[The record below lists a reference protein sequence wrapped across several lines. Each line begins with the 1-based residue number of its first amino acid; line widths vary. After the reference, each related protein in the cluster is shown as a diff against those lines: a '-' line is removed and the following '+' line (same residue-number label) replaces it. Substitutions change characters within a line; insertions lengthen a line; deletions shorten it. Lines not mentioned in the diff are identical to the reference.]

1 MKAMKKKTLTMAT
14 KKNLKG
20 NNNQGQGRKSFR
32 PCIQNMEGAAPK
44 TYHNQMPLLDS
55 EKKEAIMII
64 NVKNLVKK
72 YDGYT
77 ALDGLNFTVE
87 HSDIFGFLGPNGA
100 GKTTT
105 IRIMTAIIKAD
116 SGNVLI
122 DGHSILGEPLA
133 VKKIINALPESN
145 GYYEWMTAHEYLEL
159 FSHLYKEKTSK
170 QEVYK
175 LLEIVGLYGKENH
188 FIRTYS
194 RGMKQRLGIAR
205 ALINRPKLLFLDE
218 PTNGLDPKGRRDI
231 HDLLIDLNRNHDTT
245 IFLSTHLLD
254 DVERLC
260 NRIAII
266 NYGKIV
272 RMGELDRMKGKGTI
286 EDIFFLST
294 KEGTL

>member
-1 MKAMKKKTLTMAT
+1 MKEKSLKMAT
-14 KKNLKG
+14 KKEVKDNHNEGWKI
-20 NNNQGQGRKSFR
+20 FR
-32 PCIQNMEGAAPK
+32 PSSLAGRRE
-44 TYHNQMPLLDS
+44 T
-55 EKKEAIMII
+55 MII
-64 NVKNLVKK
+64 NVENLIKK

-77 ALDGLNFTVE
+77 ALDALNFTVE
-87 HSDIFGFLGPNGA
+87 QGDIFGFLGPNGA

-105 IRIMTAIIKAD
+105 IRILTAILKAD

-122 DGHSILGEPLA
+122 DEHDVHREPLA
-133 VKKIINALPESN
+133 VKRIINALPESS
-145 GYYEWMTAHEYLEL
+145 GYYEWMTARECLE
-159 FSHLYKEKTSK
+159 FFAQLYEEKPSREEINT
-170 QEVYK
+170 
-175 LLEIVGLYGKENH
+175 LLEIVGLHGKEGH
-188 FIRTYS
+188 LIRSYS

-218 PTNGLDPKGRRDI
+218 PTNALDPQGRKDI
-231 HDLLIDLNRNHDTT
+231 HDLLIDLNRKDGTT

-272 RMGELDRMKGKGTI
+272 KIGEVDRIRGKGTI

>member
-1 MKAMKKKTLTMAT
+1 
-14 KKNLKG
+14 
-20 NNNQGQGRKSFR
+20 
-32 PCIQNMEGAAPK
+32 
-44 TYHNQMPLLDS
+44 
-55 EKKEAIMII
+55 MII
-64 NVKNLVKK
+64 SVENLVKR

-87 HSDIFGFLGPNGA
+87 DGDIFGFLGPNGA

-105 IRIMTAIIKAD
+105 IRILTAIIKAD

-122 DGHSILGEPLA
+122 DGHDIFREPLA
-133 VKKIINALPESN
+133 VKEIINALPESN
-145 GYYEWMTAHEYLEL
+145 GYYEWMTAREYLQF
-159 FSHLYKEKTSK
+159 FSNLYEEKTSGPDI
-170 QEVYK
+170 YK
-175 LLEIVGLYGKENH
+175 LLGVVGLDDKERH
-188 FIRTYS
+188 LIRTYS

-231 HDLLIDLNRNHDTT
+231 HDLLIDLNRQRGTT

-272 RMGELDRMKGKGTI
+272 WVGELDRMKEKGTI

-294 KEGTL
+294 KEGKL

>member
-1 MKAMKKKTLTMAT
+1 
-14 KKNLKG
+14 
-20 NNNQGQGRKSFR
+20 
-32 PCIQNMEGAAPK
+32 
-44 TYHNQMPLLDS
+44 
-55 EKKEAIMII
+55 MII
-64 NVKNLVKK
+64 NVENLVKK

-87 HSDIFGFLGPNGA
+87 HGDIFGFLGPNGA

-105 IRIMTAIIKAD
+105 IRIMTAILQAD

-122 DGHSILGEPLA
+122 DGHSILGESLA
-133 VKKIINALPESN
+133 VKRIINALPESN
-145 GYYEWMTAHEYLEL
+145 GYYEWMTAREYLEF

-170 QEVYK
+170 QEAYK
-175 LLEIVGLYGKENH
+175 LLEIVGLREKEGH
-188 FIRTYS
+188 LIRSYS

-231 HDLLIDLNRNHDTT
+231 HDVLIGLNQKHGTT

-272 RMGELDRMKGKGTI
+272 RVGELDRMKGQGTI

>member
-1 MKAMKKKTLTMAT
+1 
-14 KKNLKG
+14 
-20 NNNQGQGRKSFR
+20 
-32 PCIQNMEGAAPK
+32 
-44 TYHNQMPLLDS
+44 
-55 EKKEAIMII
+55 MII
-64 NVKNLVKK
+64 NVENLVKR
-72 YDGYT
+72 YDGHT

-87 HSDIFGFLGPNGA
+87 DSDIFGFLGPNGA

-105 IRIMTAIIKAD
+105 IRILTAIIKAD

-122 DGHSILGEPLA
+122 DGHNVFKELMA

-145 GYYEWMTAHEYLEL
+145 GYYEWMTAYEYLEF
-159 FSHLYKEKTSK
+159 FSNLYEEKESR
-170 QEVYK
+170 QEIYK
-175 LLEIVGLYGKENH
+175 LLDVVGLNGKEGH
-188 FIRTYS
+188 LIHSYS

-231 HDLLIDLNRNHDTT
+231 HDLLINLNREHGTT

-272 RMGELDRMKGKGTI
+272 RTGELDNMKGKGTI

>member
-1 MKAMKKKTLTMAT
+1 
-14 KKNLKG
+14 
-20 NNNQGQGRKSFR
+20 
-32 PCIQNMEGAAPK
+32 MEGYNMV
-44 TYHNQMPLLDS
+44 TV
-55 EKKEAIMII
+55 E
-64 NVKNLVKK
+64 NLVKR

-77 ALDGLNFTVE
+77 ALGGLDFGIE
-87 HSDIFGFLGPNGA
+87 EGDIFGFLGPNGA

-105 IRIMTAIIKAD
+105 IRILTGIIKAD

-122 DGHSILGEPLA
+122 DGHNLFKELMT
-133 VKKIINALPESN
+133 VKKLINALPESN
-145 GYYEWMTAHEYLEL
+145 GYYEWMTAYEYLEF
-159 FSHLYKEKTSK
+159 FSNLYEEKESR
-170 QEVYK
+170 QEIYK
-175 LLEIVGLYGKENH
+175 LLDGVGLNGKEGH
-188 FIRTYS
+188 LIRGYS

-231 HDLLIDLNRNHDTT
+231 HDLLINLNREHGTT

-272 RMGELDRMKGKGTI
+272 RTGDVKKGTI
-286 EDIFFLST
+286 EDVFFLST
-294 KEGTL
+294 KEEML

>member
-1 MKAMKKKTLTMAT
+1 MM
-14 KKNLKG
+14 
-20 NNNQGQGRKSFR
+20 
-32 PCIQNMEGAAPK
+32 
-44 TYHNQMPLLDS
+44 
-55 EKKEAIMII
+55 I
-64 NVKNLVKK
+64 NVENLVKK

-87 HSDIFGFLGPNGA
+87 QGDIFGFLGPNGA

-105 IRIMTAIIKAD
+105 IRILTAIIKAD

-122 DGHSILGEPLA
+122 DGHNIFQEPWA
-133 VKKIINALPESN
+133 IKKIINALPEST
-145 GYYEWMTAHEYLEL
+145 GYYEWMTAREYLEF
-159 FSHLYKEKTSK
+159 FSHLYEEKTSRE
-170 QEVYK
+170 EVDR
-175 LLEIVGLYGKENH
+175 LLEIVGLQGKGGH
-188 FIRTYS
+188 LVRSYS

-218 PTNGLDPKGRRDI
+218 PTNGLDPIGRRDI
-231 HDLLIDLNRNHDTT
+231 QDLLIDLNRKHDTT

-266 NYGKIV
+266 HYGKIV
-272 RMGELDRMKGKGTI
+272 KIGEVDRMKGKGTI

-294 KEGTL
+294 KESTS

>member
-1 MKAMKKKTLTMAT
+1 MKEKTLKMAT
-14 KKNLKG
+14 KKEVKDK
-20 NNNQGQGRKSFR
+20 NNEGRGISHPSPSQGRR
-32 PCIQNMEGAAPK
+32 Q
-44 TYHNQMPLLDS
+44 T
-55 EKKEAIMII
+55 MII
-64 NVKNLVKK
+64 NVENLVKK

-87 HSDIFGFLGPNGA
+87 QGDIFAFLGPNGA

-105 IRIMTAIIKAD
+105 IRILTAILKAD

-122 DGHSILGEPLA
+122 DGHDVFRDPMA
-133 VKKIINALPESN
+133 VKRVINALPESN
-145 GYYEWMTAHEYLEL
+145 GYYEWMTAWEYLEF
-159 FSHLYKEKTSK
+159 FSRLYEEKTSK
-170 QEVYK
+170 QEIGE
-175 LLEIVGLYGKENH
+175 LLGVVGLPGKEGH
-188 FIRTYS
+188 LIRSYS

-205 ALINRPKLLFLDE
+205 TLINRPKLLFLDE

-231 HDLLIDLNRNHDTT
+231 HDLLTNLNRTRGTT

-272 RMGELDRMKGKGTI
+272 KIGEVDRMKGKGTI

>member
-1 MKAMKKKTLTMAT
+1 MRISDDDMILLFIRRRMA
-14 KKNLKG
+14 
-20 NNNQGQGRKSFR
+20 
-32 PCIQNMEGAAPK
+32 
-44 TYHNQMPLLDS
+44 
-55 EKKEAIMII
+55 MII
-64 NVKNLVKK
+64 NVENLAKS
-72 YDGYT
+72 YDGHT
-77 ALDGLNFTVE
+77 ALDGLDFSVE
-87 HSDIFGFLGPNGA
+87 KGDIFGFLGPNGA

-105 IRIMTAIIKAD
+105 IRILTTIIKAD

-122 DGHSILGEPLA
+122 DGHNVLTEPLE

-145 GYYEWMTAHEYLEL
+145 GYYEWMTAYEYLEF
-159 FSHLYKEKTSK
+159 FSKLYEGNKLR
-170 QEVYK
+170 QEIYK
-175 LLEIVGLYGKENH
+175 LLEVVGLSGKENAA
-188 FIRTYS
+188 IRGFS

-205 ALINRPKLLFLDE
+205 ALVNRPKVLFLDE

-231 HDLLIDLNRNHDTT
+231 HDLLLDLNRQQGTT

-272 RMGELDRMKGKGTI
+272 RTAERDRMKGKI

-294 KEGTL
+294 KEGAL

>member
-1 MKAMKKKTLTMAT
+1 
-14 KKNLKG
+14 
-20 NNNQGQGRKSFR
+20 
-32 PCIQNMEGAAPK
+32 
-44 TYHNQMPLLDS
+44 
-55 EKKEAIMII
+55 MII
-64 NVKNLVKK
+64 IVENLVKK
-72 YDGYT
+72 YDGNT

-87 HSDIFGFLGPNGA
+87 QGDIFGFLGPNGA

-105 IRIMTAIIKAD
+105 IRILTAILKAD
-116 SGNVLI
+116 SGNVLV
-122 DGHSILGEPLA
+122 DGHDVFKEPMA
-133 VKKIINALPESN
+133 VKRVINALPESN
-145 GYYEWMTAHEYLEL
+145 GYYEWMMAREYLEF
-159 FSHLYKEKTSK
+159 FSNLYEEKMSR
-170 QEVYK
+170 EEINE
-175 LLEIVGLYGKENH
+175 LLEIVGLHGKESNL
-188 FIRTYS
+188 ICSYS

-231 HDLLIDLNRNHDTT
+231 HDLLINLNRKHGTT

-260 NRIAII
+260 NRTAII

-272 RMGELDRMKGKGTI
+272 RIGEVDRMKGKGTI

>member
-1 MKAMKKKTLTMAT
+1 
-14 KKNLKG
+14 
-20 NNNQGQGRKSFR
+20 
-32 PCIQNMEGAAPK
+32 
-44 TYHNQMPLLDS
+44 
-55 EKKEAIMII
+55 MII
-64 NVKNLVKK
+64 SVENLAKK

-87 HSDIFGFLGPNGA
+87 HGDIFGFLGPNGA

-105 IRIMTAIIKAD
+105 IRIMTAILKAD

-122 DGHSILGEPLA
+122 DGHSIFGEPLA
-133 VKKIINALPESN
+133 VKKIINAVPESN
-145 GYYEWMTAHEYLEL
+145 GYYEWMAACEYLEF
-159 FSHLYKEKTSK
+159 FSHLYKEKISK
-170 QEVYK
+170 QEVDK
-175 LLEIVGLYGKENH
+175 LLEIVGLHGKESH
-188 FIRTYS
+188 LIRSYS
-194 RGMKQRLGIAR
+194 RGMRQRLGIAR

-231 HDLLIDLNRNHDTT
+231 HDLLIDLNRDHDTT
-245 IFLSTHLLD
+245 IFLSTHLFD

-272 RMGELDRMKGKGTI
+272 RAGELDRMKGKGTI

>member
-1 MKAMKKKTLTMAT
+1 
-14 KKNLKG
+14 
-20 NNNQGQGRKSFR
+20 
-32 PCIQNMEGAAPK
+32 
-44 TYHNQMPLLDS
+44 
-55 EKKEAIMII
+55 MII
-64 NVKNLVKK
+64 SVENLVKK

-77 ALDGLNFTVE
+77 ALDGLHFTVE
-87 HSDIFGFLGPNGA
+87 HGDIFGFLGPNGA

-105 IRIMTAIIKAD
+105 IRIMTAILQAD

-133 VKKIINALPESN
+133 VKRIINALPESN
-145 GYYEWMTAHEYLEL
+145 GYYEWMTAREYLEL
-159 FSHLYKEKTSK
+159 FSHLYKEKTPE
-170 QEVYK
+170 QEAKK
-175 LLEIVGLYGKENH
+175 LLEIVGLREKEGH
-188 FIRTYS
+188 LIRSYS

-231 HDLLIDLNRNHDTT
+231 HDVLIGLNQKHGTT

-272 RMGELDRMKGKGTI
+272 RVGELDRMKEKGTI

>member
-1 MKAMKKKTLTMAT
+1 M
-14 KKNLKG
+14 
-20 NNNQGQGRKSFR
+20 
-32 PCIQNMEGAAPK
+32 
-44 TYHNQMPLLDS
+44 
-55 EKKEAIMII
+55 I
-64 NVKNLVKK
+64 NVENLVKK

-87 HSDIFGFLGPNGA
+87 QGDIFGFLGPNGA

-105 IRIMTAIIKAD
+105 IRILTAIIKAD

-122 DGHSILGEPLA
+122 DGHNIFQEPWA
-133 VKKIINALPESN
+133 IKKIINALPEST
-145 GYYEWMTAHEYLEL
+145 GYYEWMTAREYLEF
-159 FSHLYKEKTSK
+159 FSHLYEEKTSRE
-170 QEVYK
+170 EVDR
-175 LLEIVGLYGKENH
+175 LLEIVGLQGKGGH
-188 FIRTYS
+188 LVRSYS

-218 PTNGLDPKGRRDI
+218 PTNGLDPIGRRDI
-231 HDLLIDLNRNHDTT
+231 QDLLIDLNRKHDTT

-266 NYGKIV
+266 HYGKIV
-272 RMGELDRMKGKGTI
+272 KIGEVDRMKGKGTI

-294 KEGTL
+294 KESTS